1 MDNNNIKLNL
11 PFDESN
17 GSKVA
22 YDYSANRAD
31 GVVDG
36 ATFVPGKNGNAI
48 SFHDSGTCEV
58 AKTFLETSMENGRF
72 QHLRRDCLS
81 RPVHLNRWFGC

>member
-22 YDYSANRAD
+22 YDYSANRSD

-48 SFHDSGTCEV
+48 SFHDSGTC
-58 AKTFLETSMENGRF
+58 
-72 QHLRRDCLS
+72 
-81 RPVHLNRWFGC
+81 

>member
-58 AKTFLETSMENGRF
+58 AKNVLGNING
-72 QHLRRDCLS
+72 
-81 RPVHLNRWFGC
+81 